1 MRTASPLLDLV
12 LFRSPAFAAALA
24 SGFLMFITI
33 SPVILLVPFYLS
45 LILHLPAGEI
55 GTRLIVI
62 PAISAAMAPICGI
75 LADRMGVRTLA
86 GIGATVAAVGL
97 SMLVALPDAGSTWPL
112 VAALAVIG
120 IGQSLFLVP
129 NNSSVYG
136 AAPRERYG
144 VVGATIA
151 LNRNLAQSFG
161 QAIAGA
167 IWTVVVRAAA
177 GGGSELEA
185 PVEALMTGF
194 RTVFG
199 IGVACAF
206 VAFVVAV
213 IVRPTSA
220 VPAEGG
226 AR

>member
-1 MRTASPLLDLV
+1 
-12 LFRSPAFAAALA
+12 
-24 SGFLMFITI
+24 
-33 SPVILLVPFYLS
+33 
-45 LILHLPAGEI
+45 
-55 GTRLIVI
+55 
-62 PAISAAMAPICGI
+62 MAPICGI

-86 GIGATVAAVGL
+86 GVGATVAAVGL
-97 SMLVALPDAGSTWPL
+97 SMLVALPVSGSTWPL

-120 IGQSLFLVP
+120 VGQSLFLVP

-167 IWTVVVRAAA
+167 TWTAVVRAAA
-177 GGGSELEA
+177 DGGSEFEA

-199 IGVACAF
+199 IGVACAV
-206 VAFVVAV
+206 VAFIVAT
-213 IVRPTSA
+213 IVRPAPLTA
-220 VPAEGG
+220 PTATMP
-226 AR
+226 